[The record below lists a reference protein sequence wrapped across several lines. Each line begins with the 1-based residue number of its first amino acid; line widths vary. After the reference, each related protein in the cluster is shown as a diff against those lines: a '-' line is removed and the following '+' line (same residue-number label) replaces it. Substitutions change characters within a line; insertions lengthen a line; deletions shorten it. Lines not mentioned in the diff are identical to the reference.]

1 MIRAFQAPMTRVER
15 AGLVAGLLLA
25 LALMWPI
32 RGYLTDDT
40 FIHLQY
46 ARHLAEGEGIVFNK
60 GERVYGCTSPLWVA
74 LIADGMGFGLKGLAV
89 ARGLGVLATLASVA
103 LFLQLA
109 RRTLKR
115 PELRA
120 FATVAWAGHAWMLR
134 WSTSGM
140 ETPFAVALTLAGF
153 VAFTEGKQWGARP
166 VRTGALW
173 GLACLARP
181 ELVLLVVLWCVA
193 LIIDAQNRE
202 GIRRMV
208 FGIVPPAAIYG
219 SWLAFAKVYFGTF
232 WPLTL
237 SAKTVGTDNLA
248 AKLEAFQ
255 RQLRIVGATDGVLLI
270 VLVLS
275 LLMARRRAWPP
286 RLSGQALLPW
296 MWVVMLPALYVARGV
311 QPLSRYLLVLLPV
324 LGWLAWRTAE
334 IAWQAPDPEERPAR
348 RVVVLGAILAALVL
362 GQNLAVY
369 RSVVIPQVQSFTR
382 GLENSLIPWGRWFG
396 RHTAPDAMIATPDI
410 GAIGYFS
417 QRTVLDLSGLVTSPM
432 ITVLQEEPM
441 EDALAHFHFASFARP
456 DFLIDRADRAYDLKR
471 RSPYGACLT
480 PLGTATVP
488 NLGIARPG
496 TVVYS
501 FYRVDWDAFDRM
513 SSGR

>member
-1 MIRAFQAPMTRVER
+1 MIRAFQAPMTRIER
-15 AGLVAGLLLA
+15 IGLVVGLLLA
-25 LALMWPI
+25 LALTWPL

-40 FIHLQY
+40 FIHLQF
-46 ARHLAEGEGIVFNK
+46 ARHLADGEGIVFNR

-74 LIADGMGFGLKGLAV
+74 LIADGMGFGLDGLLV
-89 ARGLGVLATLASVA
+89 ARALGVLATLASVA
-103 LFLQLA
+103 FFLQLT
-109 RRTLKR
+109 RRTLQR

-120 FATVAWAGHAWMLR
+120 LATVAWAGHAWMLR

-140 ETPFAVALTLAGF
+140 ETPLAVALTLAGF

-193 LIIDAQNRE
+193 IIIDAQNRE

-208 FGIVPPAAIYG
+208 FGIIPPVAIYG
-219 SWLAFAKVYFGTF
+219 SWLAFAKLYFGTF

-237 SAKTVGTDNLA
+237 SAKTAGTDNLPA
-248 AKLEAFQ
+248 QLEAVQ
-255 RQLRIVGATDGVLLI
+255 RQVRIIGATDGVLLV

-275 LLMARRRAWPP
+275 LLIARRRAWPAK
-286 RLSGQALLPW
+286 LSGQALLPW
-296 MWVVMLPALYVARGV
+296 MWVVMLPALYAARGV
-311 QPLSRYLLVLLPV
+311 HPLSRYLLVILPV

-334 IAWQAPDPEERPAR
+334 IAMTSESQTRPGR
-348 RVVVLGAILAALVL
+348 HVVVLGVLVAALVL
-362 GQNLAVY
+362 GENLAVY
-369 RSVVIPQVQSFTR
+369 RTAVVPQVRSFTR
-382 GLENSLIPWGRWFG
+382 GIEQSLIPWGRWFG
-396 RHTAPDAMIATPDI
+396 SHTPLDAVIATPDI

-432 ITVLQEEPM
+432 ITVLQQEQM
-441 EDALAHFHFASFARP
+441 EDAVAHFRFASFARP
-456 DFLIDRADRAYDLKR
+456 EYLVDRADRAWDLKR
-471 RSPYGACLT
+471 RSVYGACLA

-488 NLGIARPG
+488 NLGIQRPG

-501 FYRVDWDAFDRM
+501 FYRIDWNAFDRAHPE
-513 SSGR
+513 R